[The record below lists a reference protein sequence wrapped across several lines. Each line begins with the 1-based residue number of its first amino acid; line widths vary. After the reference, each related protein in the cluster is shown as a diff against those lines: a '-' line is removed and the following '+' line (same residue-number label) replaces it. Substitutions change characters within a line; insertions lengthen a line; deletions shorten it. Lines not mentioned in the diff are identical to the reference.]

1 MTVDDPTPTEREV
14 AVAYL
19 DAIRLANEGAADD
32 VAFRRVVTDI
42 LERAPATPYPKTD
55 TLSPRFLVEAIQSTQ
70 AELTVA

>member
-1 MTVDDPTPTEREV
+1 MIDDTSPSEREI

-32 VAFRRVVTDI
+32 VAFRRVVSD
-42 LERAPATPYPKTD
+42 LLDRAPATPYPNTD
-55 TLSPRFLVEAIQSTQ
+55 TLSPRFLVEAIKSTQ